1 MALDPKSLRFGTD
14 GLITAVAQDHL
25 TGEVRMVAW
34 MNQEA
39 LERTLETGRAT
50 FFSRSRGR
58 LWTKGEESGNV
69 LAVRD
74 VFADCDAD
82 TLILLVEPKGPSCHT
97 GRDNCFFEP
106 LTGEATDRLA
116 RPLLGR
122 LGAVIEARKASTAE
136 KSYTRS
142 LLEGGAEKVAA
153 KVREEAAEFGVA
165 LASETDE
172 RVASEGADVLF
183 HLMVGLAQRGLS
195 VRDVLEVLDRRFGT
209 SGHVEKAARP
219 KG

>member
-1 MALDPKSLRFGTD
+1 MALDPKSLRFGPD
-14 GLITAVAQDHL
+14 GLITAIAQDHL

-69 LAVRD
+69 LVVKD

-82 TLILLVEPKGPSCHT
+82 TLVVLVEPHGPSCHT
-97 GRDNCFFEP
+97 GRDCCFFEP
-106 LTGEATDRLA
+106 LTGDPAVRLA
-116 RPLLGR
+116 QPLLGR
-122 LGAVIEARKASTAE
+122 LSAVIEARKVSTAE

-142 LLEGGAEKVAA
+142 LLEGGPEKVAA

-165 LASETDE
+165 LAGETDE

-209 SGHVEKAARP
+209 SGHVEKAARS
-219 KG
+219 KS

>member
-1 MALDPKSLRFGTD
+1 
-14 GLITAVAQDHL
+14 
-25 TGEVRMVAW
+25 MVAW
-34 MNQEA
+34 MNREA
-39 LERTLETGRAT
+39 LERTLRSGHAT

-69 LAVRD
+69 LVVRD

-82 TLILLVEPKGPSCHT
+82 TLVLLVEPRGPSCHT
-97 GRDNCFFEP
+97 GRESCFFEP
-106 LTGEATDRLA
+106 LTGEQAERLA

-136 KSYTRS
+136 KSYTRA
-142 LLEGGAEKVAA
+142 LFEGGPERVAA
-153 KVREEAAEFGVA
+153 KVREEAAEFGAA
-165 LASETDE
+165 LAGETDE

-209 SGHVEKAARP
+209 SGHTEKAARS